1 MNNCFNH
8 FNNEKKKATGKQ
20 HFHVM
25 EAIRKM
31 EPAWKKIAASNF
43 RLGSYQ
49 DANGQMHKNLQKI
62 EHKYVAAGDD
72 GRSKDL
78 S

>member
-1 MNNCFNH
+1 
-8 FNNEKKKATGKQ
+8 
-20 HFHVM
+20 M
-25 EAIRKM
+25 EENSRI
-31 EPAWKKIAASNF
+31 EFSI
-43 RLGSYQ
+43 GSYQ